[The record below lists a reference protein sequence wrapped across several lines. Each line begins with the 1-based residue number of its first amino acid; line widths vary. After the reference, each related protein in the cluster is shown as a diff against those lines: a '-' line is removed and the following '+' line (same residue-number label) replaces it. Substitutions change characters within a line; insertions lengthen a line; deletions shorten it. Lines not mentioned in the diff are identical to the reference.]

1 MKEAEKMNDMD
12 PMDKVGRLP
21 KEFCTAMKDLLGDE
35 YEAFLSSYQEKP
47 KKGLFFNYKKVRQE
61 TVEKLVREWGLRPV
75 EWAEGGYHYDE
86 EKVRPG
92 RSPYHDAGIYYIQEP
107 SAMITAGKADIRP
120 GDMVLDLCAAPGGK
134 SCQAAQKAGILISNE
149 IIKKRARVLSSNI
162 ERMGYDNVIVCSAA
176 PSELAEHFPESFDR
190 IIVDAPCSGEGMF
203 RKDDTAIAEW
213 SLENVDHCVERQREI
228 LDAALRM
235 LKPGGRIVYSTCT
248 FEPYENKWQLRRF
261 CAMHEEEL
269 ELTEFEQLFPH
280 RIEGEGHFYGVMD
293 SKLTPGDKEDHGP
306 LSASE
311 TEKRI
316 EELSSSMK
324 RAGIHVLRAGIEK
337 GELITGSHKGGKRY
351 EHSHAEAMKAGEPV
365 IKPYADIRSEA
376 LALKYLAGESLRLS
390 AYHEEAIRLEA
401 SEGEELRVLYDGYP
415 LGIARYSGGMLKNRL
430 PKGLRR
436 NPA

>member
-1 MKEAEKMNDMD
+1 
-12 PMDKVGRLP
+12 
-21 KEFCTAMKDLLGDE
+21 
-35 YEAFLSSYQEKP
+35 
-47 KKGLFFNYKKVRQE
+47 
-61 TVEKLVREWGLRPV
+61 
-75 EWAEGGYHYDE
+75 
-86 EKVRPG
+86 
-92 RSPYHDAGIYYIQEP
+92 
-107 SAMITAGKADIRP
+107 MITVQKADIRP
-120 GDMVLDLCAAPGGK
+120 GDLVLDLCAAPGGK

-149 IIKKRARVLSSNI
+149 IIKKRARILSSNI
-162 ERMGYDNVIVCSAA
+162 ERMGFDNVIVCSAD

-280 RIEGEGHFYGVMD
+280 KIEGEGHFYGVMD
-293 SKLTPGDKEDHGP
+293 SKREPEAGREEP
-306 LSASE
+306 LSPSG

-316 EELSSSMK
+316 AELSSSMK
-324 RAGIHVLRAGIEK
+324 KAGIHVLRSGIEK
-337 GELITGSHKGGKRY
+337 GELITGGYKGGKRY

-365 IKPYADIRSEA
+365 IKSWAELGSEA
-376 LALKYLAGESLRLS
+376 LALKYLAGESLRLA
-390 AYHEEAIRLEA
+390 AYHEEAIRLNA